1 MKNVVDVPTIEGL
14 TYILMQQFETRFV
27 AEVRE
32 VGQPSCKKVVGH
44 HNRVAFCEQS
54 VAKVGADE
62 ASSARD

>member
-1 MKNVVDVPTIEGL
+1 MKNVVYVTAIEGL
-14 TYILMQQFETRFV
+14 TYILVQQFETRFI

-54 VAKVGADE
+54 VAEVGANE

>member
-1 MKNVVDVPTIEGL
+1 MKNVVDVSAIEGL
-14 TYILMQQFETRFV
+14 TYILVQQFEMRFI

-32 VGQPSCKKVVGH
+32 VGQPSGKKIVGH
-44 HNRVAFCEQS
+44 DDGVAFSEQS